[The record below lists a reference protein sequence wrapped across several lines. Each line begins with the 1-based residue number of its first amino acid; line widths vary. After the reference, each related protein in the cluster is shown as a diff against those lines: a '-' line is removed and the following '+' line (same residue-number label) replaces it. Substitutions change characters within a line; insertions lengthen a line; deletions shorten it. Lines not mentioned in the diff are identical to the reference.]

1 MFEVQTNI
9 REVIRDLQFLLNKR
23 IPAAGLRGL
32 LATAKRVQKRM
43 QEPGKP
49 IKYPV
54 QWDSPRQR
62 KAFFASNGFGGG
74 IPYRRRG
81 IYENGW
87 QLKPVENGFVLQ
99 NRTRAARFVGGLR
112 SGRDISPG
120 KKQSTIHKGRWTL
133 FRTVADEEL
142 RRLHADV
149 IDALN
154 RDTS

>member
-9 REVIRDLQFLLNKR
+9 RDVIKDLQVLFQKR
-23 IPAAGLRGL
+23 LPAASLRGL

-43 QEPGKP
+43 QEPGKA
-49 IKYPV
+49 ITYPV
-54 QWDSPRQR
+54 QWDSVRQR

-74 IPYRRRG
+74 IPYRRQGR
-81 IYENGW
+81 YEQGW
-87 QLKPVENGFVLQ
+87 KLKPVENGYELQ

-120 KKQSTIHKGRWTL
+120 KKQSNIHQGRWNL

-142 RRLHADV
+142 RRLHEDV
-149 IDALN
+149 IKALN

>member
-1 MFEVQTNI
+1 MFEVQSNI
-9 REVIRDLQFLLNKR
+9 REVIRDLQFLLKKR
-23 IPAAGLRGL
+23 IPAASLKGL

-49 IKYPV
+49 ITHPV
-54 QWDSPRQR
+54 QWDSVRQR

-81 IYENGW
+81 RYEQGW
-87 QLKPVENGFVLQ
+87 QLKPVENGFELQ

-112 SGRDISPG
+112 SGRDITAG
-120 KKQSTIHKGRWTL
+120 KKQSTIHQGRWPL

-142 RRLHADV
+142 RRLHEDV
-149 IDALN
+149 INALS

>member
-1 MFEVQTNI
+1 MFEVQSNI
-9 REVIRDLQFLLNKR
+9 REVIRDLEIMFKKR
-23 IPAAGLRGL
+23 IPAASLRGM

-43 QEPGKP
+43 QQAGKP
-49 IKYPV
+49 IRYPV
-54 QWDSPRQR
+54 QWDSVRQR

-81 IYENGW
+81 RYEQGW
-87 QLKPVENGFVLQ
+87 QLKPVEQGYELL

-112 SGRDISPG
+112 SGRDITAG
-120 KKQSTIHKGRWTL
+120 KKQSTIHQGRWSL

-142 RRLHADV
+142 RRFYEDV
-149 IDALN
+149 INAIN